1 MLDALWSVP
10 IQGQVAERLARPQ
23 LGRWLAQV
31 QQVRRCSHPVRLAGT
46 SQTVDIDDRRGPQQL
61 RHRSGAGWGRLR
73 PLRQPTGLGV
83 SVVLA

>member
-10 IQGQVAERLARPQ
+10 IQGQVAERLARPN

-46 SQTVDIDDRRGPQQL
+46 SHTVD
-61 RHRSGAGWGRLR
+61 STTGAF
-73 PLRQPTGLGV
+73 
-83 SVVLA
+83 SI